1 MSSCPPDGNRGL
13 PIIIQGAINSTQ
25 LASIK
30 APPTI
35 ELKPSA
41 RTTYPTLDAKFVF
54 NEASMTTMRIG
65 TRTYNL
71 IWSQIIQTVN
81 NTYYTGLG
89 VGNVIAEFVLWFRA
103 SCDKSIYSVFV
114 PILQGSALNNGGR
127 YIAAGLKKDTSYRGS
142 VGDILNKRSIN
153 YQTCIEYLLKQGARD
168 ISTLPINVLVF
179 LDGII
184 LDIDTKNKLT
194 QAGTL
199 PTFGIPVSLLPSVD
213 AQTLTS
219 PSRKLA
225 NGTWSTFT
233 VDESKSPTRQIF
245 SRLISTGDDSFIKK
259 FVYYPIT
266 FITTATENAKK
277 AKAASAFKCIPLD
290 PKKHVKNVNGAMIID
305 LDDDTMENA
314 GTLQDEFNTQNADK
328 PDIAAAG
335 NSGSIVAI
343 IIGTIIGASM
353 AAGVLYLGFRMI
365 TRKTG
370 SQITSPRLE

>member
-25 LASIK
+25 LNSIK

-41 RTTYPTLDAKFVF
+41 RTTYPTIDNKFVF

-71 IWSQIIQTVN
+71 MWSQIIQTIN
-81 NTYYTGLG
+81 KTYYTGLG
-89 VGNVIAEFVLWFRA
+89 VGEVIAEFVLWFR
-103 SCDKSIYSVFV
+103 SGSDKSIYSLFV
-114 PILQGSALNNGGR
+114 PILQGSTLNNGGK
-127 YIAAGLKKDTSYRGS
+127 YISAALKKDTSYRGS

-153 YQTCIEYLLKQGARD
+153 YQTCIEYLLKEGATD

-179 LDGII
+179 LDGIV
-184 LDIDTKNKLT
+184 LDVETKNKLI

-199 PTFGIPVSLLPSVD
+199 PIFGIPVSLLPSVD
-213 AQTLTS
+213 IQTLTT

-225 NGTWSTFT
+225 NGKWSTFT

-290 PKKHVKNVNGAMIID
+290 PTKHVKNINGAMIID

-328 PDIAAAG
+328 PDIVAAG

-343 IIGTIIGASM
+343 VVGTIIGASM

-365 TRKTG
+365 TRKTA
-370 SQITSPRLE
+370 SQITS